1 MPRQRRDVRLGD
13 KLERPGRKTCN
24 SGLRIR
30 LGMLSRNNAIL
41 THRAHIFNWESR
53 QDRTI
58 VGVRSEEH
66 PRKKPYAS
74 ELEKLMTWFRKAG
87 VSSLI
92 RAEWTPPMFLAI
104 IITTEGQGPMS
115 ASVQTSTGLK
125 IDVEIIQHSTPQD
138 TEAELRGDL

>member
-1 MPRQRRDVRLGD
+1 
-13 KLERPGRKTCN
+13 
-24 SGLRIR
+24 
-30 LGMLSRNNAIL
+30 MLSRNKAIL

-58 VGVRSEEH
+58 VRVRSEEH

-92 RAEWTPPMFLAI
+92 SAQWTPPMFWAI
-104 IITTEGQGPMS
+104 MITTEGQGPMS
-115 ASVQTSTGLK
+115 ASVQTSTGWK
-125 IDVEIIQHSTPQD
+125 IDVEIITP
-138 TEAELRGDL
+138 